1 MVRTPSAGRPLPAVT
16 LRADGVMAACV
27 RGAGVSGD
35 WVRAAG
41 GVVPLAGAEEACG
54 CGSRAGA
61 DGLSARAN
69 REREEAVAFG
79 TPAATGSGAN
89 AGAGAACGWGVDSAG
104 RENRDAAGAGS
115 GVLAIAGTSTVAGT
129 REAVGRVT
137 AVIVTSVTPSVLPI
151 RARTAFWGGIA
162 DRRAANW
169 SAVWMGWPSIASRT
183 SCGRIPTAWAGPGSA
198 TSTITSRPVTR
209 ESSTVSP
216 SQPVVGLLVGLAGLA
231 RRFFVLSSATVTSG
245 GAGVAGGSEAG
256 AAASAGGG
264 SGGSVSPSPAGS
276 VSAAGVVGRLA
287 DVSGICSGSPTAMSV
302 DESRPAEDAAV
313 ARGSRASAGSAAPTE
328 RLLPVSSVITSSQP
342 QRHEHCHAVRC
353 TAAQLKENVERVTKK
368 SCGGC
373 ISQRARDR
381 PPDFRI
387 DRQRGLA
394 CVTLSIRHRRPVAS
408 GRVAVHRFST
418 SRYGTV
424 QTGISTV
431 ARVCLRLFDST
442 ASTPI
447 LARREGGGDRFGQ
460 IQRAN
465 WLPPPVTIAGRLSC
479 DLARARQEDRNR
491 IESPEF
497 PGHGVSQNVS
507 NLSNR
512 RQTCSQPSGGGRTRA
527 GRPQRATTGRLRR
540 LGEVAADSDL
550 TPAASPAQV
559 PSGGRSSGQPPK
571 PQEQPSCPAAAIL
584 DGLREHLGSERFA
597 VWFGEACRV
606 EVGAGRD
613 GSQHVTLYH
622 DPGFAGDW
630 LRKTFHAD
638 LQAVAEQYCG
648 GPVVLAWQP
657 LAAPTGPSVG
667 ESPQPS
673 SRKAAASRRRT
684 PEVTGAGGSGAQPAR
699 RSERRSTAAAGP
711 AGGLPGRQPVRL
723 EDFVVGTSN
732 RMAYAAVELAVNRLG
747 EMSPVLLHGPSG
759 VGKSHLLAA
768 IHGKAREVRPGMSAL
783 MLSAEQFTTNFLQA
797 LQGKGLPGFRRS
809 CRSVDLLVV
818 DDLQFFIGK
827 RATLLELQSTVDTLH
842 RAGKQII
849 FASDRD
855 LESLSELGSELTGR
869 IRGGMTAAVMPP
881 DGEVRRGIVAGLA
894 ARRQLAL
901 PPEVVT
907 YLADHLTRHA
917 RELIGGV
924 NRLEAASHMLGVPI
938 TLELAQESLVDL
950 IRSSSRSLRL
960 ADIERAVCTAFGIG
974 DAELQSAR
982 RSRAVNHPRMLAMF
996 LARKHTG
1003 AALTEIGRYFGR
1015 RSHSTVISAE
1025 KTVRKWLQSQA
1036 PVVLADASWDID
1048 QAIRRVEDVLRAG

>member
-1 MVRTPSAGRPLPAVT
+1 MTP
-16 LRADGVMAACV
+16 
-27 RGAGVSGD
+27 
-35 WVRAAG
+35 
-41 GVVPLAGAEEACG
+41 
-54 CGSRAGA
+54 
-61 DGLSARAN
+61 
-69 REREEAVAFG
+69 
-79 TPAATGSGAN
+79 
-89 AGAGAACGWGVDSAG
+89 
-104 RENRDAAGAGS
+104 
-115 GVLAIAGTSTVAGT
+115 
-129 REAVGRVT
+129 
-137 AVIVTSVTPSVLPI
+137 
-151 RARTAFWGGIA
+151 
-162 DRRAANW
+162 
-169 SAVWMGWPSIASRT
+169 
-183 SCGRIPTAWAGPGSA
+183 
-198 TSTITSRPVTR
+198 
-209 ESSTVSP
+209 
-216 SQPVVGLLVGLAGLA
+216 
-231 RRFFVLSSATVTSG
+231 
-245 GAGVAGGSEAG
+245 
-256 AAASAGGG
+256 
-264 SGGSVSPSPAGS
+264 
-276 VSAAGVVGRLA
+276 
-287 DVSGICSGSPTAMSV
+287 
-302 DESRPAEDAAV
+302 
-313 ARGSRASAGSAAPTE
+313 
-328 RLLPVSSVITSSQP
+328 
-342 QRHEHCHAVRC
+342 
-353 TAAQLKENVERVTKK
+353 
-368 SCGGC
+368 
-373 ISQRARDR
+373 
-381 PPDFRI
+381 
-387 DRQRGLA
+387 
-394 CVTLSIRHRRPVAS
+394 SIRHRRFVAS

-418 SRYGTV
+418 SRCGAV
-424 QTGISTV
+424 QSGISTV
-431 ARVCLRLFDST
+431 ASVCKGLFDST

-447 LARREGGGDRFGQ
+447 LARREGAGDRFGQ
-460 IQRAN
+460 TQPAI
-465 WLPPPVTIAGRLSC
+465 WLPPPITIAGRLPC
-479 DLARARQEDRNR
+479 GQGRTRQEDRNR

-512 RQTCSQPSGGGRTRA
+512 RQACSPPSGGGRTRA
-527 GRPQRATTGRLRR
+527 GRPQRTAAGRLRR

-550 TPAASPAQV
+550 TPAASHAQI
-559 PSGGRSSGQPPK
+559 PSGGRSSGQPS
-571 PQEQPSCPAAAIL
+571 QAQGQPSCPAAAIL

-606 EVGAGRD
+606 EFGAGRD

-638 LQAVAEQYCG
+638 LQAVAEQCCG

-657 LAAPTGPSVG
+657 LAVPTTPSGG
-667 ESPQPS
+667 ETPQSPPQ
-673 SRKAAASRRRT
+673 KAAVSRRRT
-684 PEVTGAGGSGAQPAR
+684 PEASGAVVSEAQPAR
-699 RSERRSTAAAGP
+699 RSERRSAAAASS
-711 AGGLPGRQPVRL
+711 AGGLPSRQPVRL

-768 IHGKAREVRPGMSAL
+768 IYGKAREVRPGMSAL

-869 IRGGMTAAVMPP
+869 IRGGMTAALMPP
-881 DGEVRRGIVAGLA
+881 DGEVRQGIVAGLA
-894 ARRQLAL
+894 ARRRLEL
-901 PPEVVT
+901 PPEVIT

-960 ADIERAVCTAFGIG
+960 SDIERAVCTAFGIG

-1025 KTVRKWLQSQA
+1025 KTVRKWLQSQT